1 MKKDLTI
8 IGKLVHPYLRLL
20 FTIFCFSSFILIDSA
35 AAAARQA
42 GIKVVIGSSFS
53 NSQGYTLLEC
63 DVVEIHPD
71 NEVSMIADWQSL
83 QIREPGELIESMGS
97 ALKESSPQD
106 PLVIII
112 NAGILYNQLGT
123 ENAKRYTDNLV
134 FALNEMKRKEKL
146 EFITSA
152 EFYREFIGGKQY
164 IVLRIDGYQKP
175 FMKNFLKYA
184 RKAIED
190 IHSRILEKLKIKSEN
205 N

>member
-1 MKKDLTI
+1 M
-8 IGKLVHPYLRLL
+8 
-20 FTIFCFSSFILIDSA
+20 
-35 AAAARQA
+35 
-42 GIKVVIGSSFS
+42 
-53 NSQGYTLLEC
+53 
-63 DVVEIHPD
+63 
-71 NEVSMIADWQSL
+71 
-83 QIREPGELIESMGS
+83 
-97 ALKESSPQD
+97 
-106 PLVIII
+106 II

-134 FALNEMKRKEKL
+134 SALNEMKRKEKL

-190 IHSRILEKLKIKSEN
+190 IYSRILEKLKIKSEN